1 MSREKVNYGEFNEAM
16 RIYINLPEK
25 DRKIS
30 YLESL
35 KENKELKSLPIK
47 VGPTFNNIN
56 EDYKIE
62 APNDLNVTLFKR
74 RIVQG
79 GKNEG
84 NEVWDSIAF
93 TPNVKMALQTLVTRE
108 INGTGIKDFKEVVV
122 KVDELM
128 EQISHFKISHESTE
142 IVESEEED
150 NE

>member
-1 MSREKVNYGEFNEAM
+1 MPREKIDYGEFNEAM
-16 RIYINLPEK
+16 RTYIDLHEK
-25 DRKIS
+25 DRKVS
-30 YLESL
+30 YLELL
-35 KENKELKSLPIK
+35 KENKELKNLPIR
-47 VGPTFNNIN
+47 VAPTFNNIN

-79 GKNEG
+79 GKNQG

-108 INGTGIKDFKEVVV
+108 INGTGIKDFKVVV
-122 KVDELM
+122 AKVDKLM
-128 EQISHFKISHESTE
+128 EQIAHFKVSHESTE
-142 IVESEEED
+142 IVESEEEG